1 MQKELCPEEGRQ
13 EHQITIFKDIKHHYM
28 EKGHKLSYSGNDRKY
43 RKKRNNGNCLTGES
57 SAPGKK

>member
-43 RKKRNNGNCLTGES
+43 RKKGTMETV
-57 SAPGKK
+57 